1 MPLIIIKESQKFSGC
16 QPKNM
21 KKTLIF
27 ISLIVFFSVL
37 ISFCPKEA
45 VSAQELTNEQ
55 FLDKKVKA
63 FLDRRQGSWVD
74 MNVPASD
81 GKILYDI
88 ILILFFVMPIRSGI
102 KIILSISTR
111 NSKQA
116 GSTPPI
122 IFLINDGAGEG

>member
-1 MPLIIIKESQKFSGC
+1 M
-16 QPKNM
+16 KNN
-21 KKTLIF
+21 IF
-27 ISLIVFFSVL
+27 ISLIVILPVL
-37 ISFCPKEA
+37 ISFCPKA
-45 VSAQELTNEQ
+45 TVAAQELTNEQ

-111 NSKQA
+111 NSKQVVP
-116 GSTPPI
+116 TPPT
-122 IFLINDGAGEG
+122 IFLTNNGAGKG